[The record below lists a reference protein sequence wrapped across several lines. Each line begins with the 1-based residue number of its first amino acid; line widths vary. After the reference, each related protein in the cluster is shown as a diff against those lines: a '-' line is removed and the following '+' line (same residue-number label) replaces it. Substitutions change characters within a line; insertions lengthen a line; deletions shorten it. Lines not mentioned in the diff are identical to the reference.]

1 MDDNINSDVF
11 YTYDELFEVEL
22 NEVKQQIATFSILL
36 VLLLICFIYII
47 VQANLLYIR
56 NEYKTI
62 AIKKLNGFSNAKVF
76 GNKIL
81 NSLIISVVIMLVV
94 IIFFHKYFNW
104 IYILISGVISL
115 IMELILSLIIIKIT
129 ANKYIAE
136 IIKGGEL

>member
-1 MDDNINSDVF
+1 M
-11 YTYDELFEVEL
+11 
-22 NEVKQQIATFSILL
+22 
-36 VLLLICFIYII
+36 
-47 VQANLLYIR
+47 QANLLYIR